1 MSYASLTRFKIYSLF
16 QKLRCAM
23 SEAQAKYEGKIGEL
37 QAHAMELK
45 DKIASQAGVTNIEMK
60 DIERTVDDLRFENS

>member
-1 MSYASLTRFKIYSLF
+1 
-16 QKLRCAM
+16 M

-45 DKIASQAGVTNIEMK
+45 EKIASQAGVTNIEMK
-60 DIERTVDDLRFENS
+60 DIERTVDDLRFESS